1 MNHPRNLTKCP
12 RKFFFYER
20 ENIPN
25 GAFARSSSGILRD
38 DGSLPGRNESQAA
51 SEAEPPIA
59 GATATR
65 LRLRPPSANK
75 DLWCAS
81 SRTHVGLDL
90 LNVIYNYAGYYI
102 EYIEKLTVAHV
113 SMIVAQCEAGCCN
126 ALGSFFVAQ
135 IYCLLCDLLK
145 NIVSTKYIDVV
156 CYDI

>member
-1 MNHPRNLTKCP
+1 MNHPRKLTKCP

-51 SEAEPPIA
+51 SEAEPPTA

-75 DLWCAS
+75 DL
-81 SRTHVGLDL
+81 
-90 LNVIYNYAGYYI
+90 
-102 EYIEKLTVAHV
+102 
-113 SMIVAQCEAGCCN
+113 
-126 ALGSFFVAQ
+126 
-135 IYCLLCDLLK
+135 
-145 NIVSTKYIDVV
+145 
-156 CYDI
+156 

>member
-1 MNHPRNLTKCP
+1 MNHPRKLTKCP
-12 RKFFFYER
+12 RKFFFHER

-51 SEAEPPIA
+51 SEADPPTA

-113 SMIVAQCEAGCCN
+113 SMIAAVWSCCYY

-156 CYDI
+156 CNDI

>member
-1 MNHPRNLTKCP
+1 MNHPRKLTKCP
-12 RKFFFYER
+12 RKFFFHER

-51 SEAEPPIA
+51 SEAEPPTA

-65 LRLRPPSANK
+65 LRPSSANK

-113 SMIVAQCEAGCCN
+113 SMIAAVLKLPATTPWAV
-126 ALGSFFVAQ
+126 FFVAQ

-156 CYDI
+156 CNDI

>member
-1 MNHPRNLTKCP
+1 MSHPRKVTKCP

-20 ENIPN
+20 KNIPN
-25 GAFARSSSGILRD
+25 GAFARSSGILRD

-51 SEAEPPIA
+51 SEAEPPTA
-59 GATATR
+59 GATAT
-65 LRLRPPSANK
+65 RLRPPSANK

-113 SMIVAQCEAGCCN
+113 SMIAAVWSCCCY

-145 NIVSTKYIDVV
+145 NIVATKYIDVV
-156 CYDI
+156 CNDI